1 MTHTNMDKPQPN
13 PPTTRDGIDSWLDV
27 LTSMLALPPSQ
38 RAQVRDELED
48 HLRSRVD
55 DLLIAGKP
63 EPEAIRT
70 AIAELG
76 ETAQLAR
83 HISSANRTPRSFRR
97 FAMNATFFVLA
108 GSILTA
114 GVSMMMPNAP
124 QQQTNATTEA
134 RSIAP
139 SQEQPTDANP
149 FGTIKIEV
157 RVASLGEM
165 FQKLESNTDRPLIVH
180 WDQISNLGF
189 NRDSLIDIDAQP
201 INANLVL
208 TILAERTEQAS
219 SDSIAVL
226 QTENR
231 IEIGTRSQF
240 DRRTREQRI
249 YDLSIFEDISAS
261 FVRRLNTRMPAQ
273 GNYNTMK
280 TILALLQEQIS
291 PNDWDRLGGE
301 LASAGIL
308 NQTLVVTAP
317 ERMHIQ
323 IKSMLYDLHQ
333 QHIEQLREH
342 QQYQQRSIERLNDAF
357 SALRESLKNVRMQIR
372 TKQEEL
378 KRVGISP
385 FDKVTDPAERVVAE
399 ERAKNLQAHIEEL
412 KLQEQ
417 ELERRHS
424 QYQSMIISYE
434 FKELISPS
442 TLPDST
448 SIQSYDSTAV
458 TEQLD

>member
-1 MTHTNMDKPQPN
+1 MKDNHHATTPETPL
-13 PPTTRDGIDSWLDV
+13 TRDGIDSWLDV

-63 EPEAIRT
+63 EPDAIRT

-83 HISSANRTPRSFRR
+83 HITSANRTPKSFRR

-114 GVSMMMPNAP
+114 GVSMMMPNSP
-124 QQQTNATTEA
+124 QHQTNATTEA
-134 RSIAP
+134 RSVAA

-149 FGTIKIEV
+149 FGTVKIEV
-157 RVASLGEM
+157 RVATLGEM

-180 WDQISNLGF
+180 WDQIGNLGF

-208 TILAERTEQAS
+208 TILAERTERAF

-231 IEIGTRSQF
+231 VEIGTRSQF
-240 DRRTREQRI
+240 DLRTREQKI
-249 YDLSIFEDISAS
+249 YDLSKFEDMTENYERN
-261 FVRRLNTRMPAQ
+261 FNRRTPTQSNDR
-273 GNYNTMK
+273 TMR
-280 TILALLQEQIS
+280 TILALLQEQIA
-291 PNDWDRLGGE
+291 PGDWDIAGGE

-317 ERMHIQ
+317 ERVHAQ
-323 IKSMLYDLHQ
+323 IETMLHDLHQ
-333 QHIEQLREH
+333 QHIEQLRAH
-342 QQYQQRSIERLNDAF
+342 QQYQKQSIERLNDAF
-357 SALRESLKNVRMQIR
+357 AAVRESLKNVRMQIQ

-385 FDKVTDPAERVVAE
+385 FDNTTDPAERVVAE

-442 TLPDST
+442 TLPEST